1 MAKKYRY
8 NQRTWAQAGIT
19 TTGMPTTGPVVTK
32 LRMRLDDGTRVEMV
46 PPGGKAQ
53 FDDGDI
59 IDIDTIPGVGNKNKR
74 LDRQLK
80 KDPRFTSQP

>member
-8 NQRTWAQAGIT
+8 NQQTWAQLGIT
-19 TTGMPTTGPVVTK
+19 TTGMPTAGPVIQK
-32 LRMRLDDGTRVEMV
+32 LRMRLDDGTKVEIV

-59 IDIDTIPGVGNKNKR
+59 IDIDTVGPPGKNKR
-74 LDRQLK
+74 LYRHIK